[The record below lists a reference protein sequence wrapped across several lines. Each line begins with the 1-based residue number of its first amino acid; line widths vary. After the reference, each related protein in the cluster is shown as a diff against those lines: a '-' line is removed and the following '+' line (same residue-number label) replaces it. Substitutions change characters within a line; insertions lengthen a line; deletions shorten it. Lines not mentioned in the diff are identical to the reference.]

1 MNHVLYS
8 MLRNKNIKEFL
19 AVIIGYKQ
27 NEINEMKQHIYREI
41 NIYFNDYH
49 IYWLHMGISEIDNKD
64 YRSAYL
70 HLEQA
75 RSIREGYSFEIEHA
89 YSSLQFERA
98 INVKDATLS
107 ERLGWF
113 EEACEIL
120 RGQINR
126 RENDA
131 FTTHTFI
138 VKGIKYYD
146 SINEQVPTKLINEML
161 QYYNIAKEQYD
172 FSKSTIVRNMFKY
185 LYGYIFEREFEY
197 KDVSFNLSEKELQYL
212 AKNNKWSNKSADE
225 SVDSLELI

>member
-1 MNHVLYS
+1 
-8 MLRNKNIKEFL
+8 
-19 AVIIGYKQ
+19 
-27 NEINEMKQHIYREI
+27 
-41 NIYFNDYH
+41 
-49 IYWLHMGISEIDNKD
+49 MGISEIDNKD